1 MFASLALNRPGDLKA
16 EGGVWVALFT
26 NTNDD
31 KITIT
36 DWRYYLIPEPDVIK
50 LFQIGGV
57 GAIQRRIIG

>member
-1 MFASLALNRPGDLKA
+1 VFASLALNRPGGLKA
-16 EGGVWVALFT
+16 GEVRVALFT